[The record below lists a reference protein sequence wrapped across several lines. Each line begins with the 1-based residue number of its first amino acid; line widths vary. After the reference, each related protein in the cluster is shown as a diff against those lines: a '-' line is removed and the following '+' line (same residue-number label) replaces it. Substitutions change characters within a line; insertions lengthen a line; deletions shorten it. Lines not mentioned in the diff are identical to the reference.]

1 MQSSGYDN
9 YFLFKQSPRSSLR
22 SAAGCIPL
30 LHPNTSQGQWVLRCT
45 LAGPEEL
52 TLAVPASLGSAP
64 NKCHQTSRGRC
75 SPSFGSPQ
83 RLLFRWPKGGLQSF
97 PSEKKLY
104 LPTCCQSPTPV
115 SAEPRSSLLSQSAA
129 YRDKKDFRPIIW
141 LFAGASSE
149 LFYSHQTQHAFHKK
163 RLAMF
168 PMFLIKQLMRN
179 LDRAKSTGN

>member
-1 MQSSGYDN
+1 MQRGQSTRHLCVTVSLRIRLNGNKSHRGLMQSSGYDN

-30 LHPNTSQGQWVLRCT
+30 LHPNTSQGQWVLRRT

-83 RLLFRWPKGGLQSF
+83 LLLFRWPKGGLQSF

-104 LPTCCQSPTPV
+104 LLPKSHPCFCRTKIISPFPV
-115 SAEPRSSLLSQSAA
+115 SCLP
-129 YRDKKDFRPIIW
+129 
-141 LFAGASSE
+141 G
-149 LFYSHQTQHAFHKK
+149 
-163 RLAMF
+163 
-168 PMFLIKQLMRN
+168 
-179 LDRAKSTGN
+179 